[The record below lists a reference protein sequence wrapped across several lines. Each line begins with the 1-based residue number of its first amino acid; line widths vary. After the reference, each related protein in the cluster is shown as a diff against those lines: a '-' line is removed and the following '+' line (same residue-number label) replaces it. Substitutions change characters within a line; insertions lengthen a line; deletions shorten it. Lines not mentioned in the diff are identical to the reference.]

1 MIFLARE
8 QMPSTSPS
16 RIAQAL
22 SWLAGVYFSLM
33 IMSSMLSTLLFF
45 LLPYIPHY
53 FSIKLWEGF
62 SILRKSNF
70 IMPKAW
76 KVVVIISL
84 IFAVLFDVCKG

>member
-8 QMPSTSPS
+8 QIPSTSPS

-22 SWLAGVYFSLM
+22 SWLAGVYFSLI

-53 FSIKLWEGF
+53 FFYKIMGRIFHIEEKEINDAKSMASGWN
-62 SILRKSNF
+62 ILSYFCCTFRC
-70 IMPKAW
+70 
-76 KVVVIISL
+76 V
-84 IFAVLFDVCKG
+84 